1 MKTVIIIL
9 FAVASIAVLLAV
21 LKSSHPFKN
30 MITSSFQGIIS
41 MMAVNVLGLMTGVTI
56 SVNWYTILSACI
68 FGIPSTITMV
78 LLDMFLI

>member
-9 FAVASIAVLLAV
+9 FAVASIAVLLAAF
-21 LKSSHPFKN
+21 KSSRPFKN
-30 MITSSFQGIIS
+30 VITSSFQGIIS

-56 SVNWYTILSACI
+56 PVNWYTILSACI